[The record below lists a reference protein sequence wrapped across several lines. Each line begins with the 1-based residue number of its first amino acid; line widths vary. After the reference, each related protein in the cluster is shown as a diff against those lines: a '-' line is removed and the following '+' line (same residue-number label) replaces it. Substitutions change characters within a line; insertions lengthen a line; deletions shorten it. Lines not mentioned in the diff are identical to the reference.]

1 MRQTDVPCVAVAHAV
16 PDVLPVP
23 ATVDMMLS
31 GALGGSGDVTLG
43 AAVGDPGV
51 GVGAAV
57 SITEGAAVG
66 MAVGACDDGVL
77 GDTVVLAAPM
87 LTLRTLLL

>member
-1 MRQTDVPCVAVAHAV
+1 MPSVAVAHAV
-16 PDVLPVP
+16 PDERPVP

-57 SITEGAAVG
+57 GAAEGAAVS
-66 MAVGACDDGVL
+66 MAVGA
-77 GDTVVLAAPM
+77 
-87 LTLRTLLL
+87 